1 MTDMLTNADPVG
13 VVIRARNEAEWLGTC
28 LQAVTLQDYPS
39 VEIVLVDNGST
50 DDTRAIAKGYG
61 CRIVDY
67 DTDEFNYSRAINIG
81 IEATDVPLIAI
92 LSGHCVPANE
102 TWLARM
108 ADNLRD
114 PAAVAVYGRQEPLP
128 DSSPFDKRDLW
139 TTFGPERREQR
150 HDFYFNNANSMI
162 RRSMWESQ
170 PFNEN
175 IHGLEDQDWAKK
187 VLRKGHKI
195 VYEPR
200 ASVFHHHGI
209 HHGQSEER
217 ADRHVRII
225 ELIRQDLT

>member
-1 MTDMLTNADPVG
+1 MLMSGDAIG
-13 VVIRARNEAEWLGTC
+13 VVIRARNEAEWLGSC

-50 DDTRAIAKGYG
+50 DDTRAVAERYG

-67 DTDEFNYSRAINIG
+67 GDREFNYSRAINIG
-81 IEATDVPLIAI
+81 IDATDAPLIAI

-102 TWLARM
+102 TWASSLAE
-108 ADNLRD
+108 NLRD
-114 PAAVAVYGRQEPLP
+114 PGCVAVYGRQEPLP

-139 TTFGPERREQR
+139 TTFGVERRVQR
-150 HDFYFNNANSMI
+150 RDFYFNNANSMI
-162 RRSMWESQ
+162 RRSAWEDL
-170 PFNEN
+170 PFNES

-187 VLRKGHKI
+187 VLRAGHRI

-209 HHGQSEER
+209 NHDQSEER
-217 ADRHVRII
+217 ADRHVHII
-225 ELIRQDLT
+225 DLIRQDLT

>member
-1 MTDMLTNADPVG
+1 MPPAAEPVA
-13 VVIRARNEAEWLGTC
+13 VVIRVRNEAEWLGTC

-39 VEIVLVDNGST
+39 LEIIVVDNGST
-50 DDTRAIAKGYG
+50 DRTRAIAARYG

-67 DTDEFNYSRAINIG
+67 GTDAFNYSRALNIG
-81 IEATDVPLIAI
+81 ITATDAPLIAI
-92 LSGHCVPANE
+92 LSGHCIPTNE
-102 TWLARM
+102 QWLMRFVE
-108 ADNLRD
+108 NLRD
-114 PAAVAVYGRQEPLP
+114 PETVAVYGRQEPLP
-128 DSSPFDKRDLW
+128 DSTPYDKRDLW

-150 HDFYFNNANSMI
+150 RDYYFNNANSMI
-162 RRSMWESQ
+162 RRSAWAEL

-175 IHGLEDQDWAKK
+175 IHGLEDQDWARKILRGGRK
-187 VLRKGHKI
+187 V

-217 ADRHVRII
+217 VHRQVRII